1 MREEGAGWGK
11 SSNVWMGDSNLGWW
25 SRTNVDHCHKI
36 CREKWRVSGWNISH
50 CCFCI
55 HSFKL
60 WCQSRYVP
68 VTLLWPKMKT
78 HRTFNV
84 FCVWQWLPSALNGR
98 CELTNGRLAITIV
111 YTHKI
116 YATPFAS
123 FASVLCCLSSALWGC
138 VHNIDR
144 LNEHIAFPF
153 RHIYI
158 FYGKTKNI
166 KCDAVDVISSL
177 HNSFPVCE
185 RARATKQNET
195 WARKSNIIF

>member
-158 FYGKTKNI
+158 YFMEKPKILNAMLSTWYRHFTIRFLYASARARLNKTKREHANQI
-166 KCDAVDVISSL
+166 
-177 HNSFPVCE
+177 
-185 RARATKQNET
+185 
-195 WARKSNIIF
+195 